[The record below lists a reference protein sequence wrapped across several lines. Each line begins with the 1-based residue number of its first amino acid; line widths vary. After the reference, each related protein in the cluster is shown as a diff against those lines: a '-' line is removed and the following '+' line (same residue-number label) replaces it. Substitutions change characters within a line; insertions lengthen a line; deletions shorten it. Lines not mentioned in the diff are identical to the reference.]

1 MKVLS
6 NWKNLSKRSFLY
18 SVLIAS
24 LIVGLVSVVT
34 YASGEGGEAHEH
46 GGQMVNFGWRIFN
59 FVVLIGVLYWLL
71 RDKIKEFF
79 AGRQADIKTSLEEAA
94 AAKKEAENKFRE
106 YSARLDKAAEE
117 IAEISEMITKRGS
130 VEKEKII
137 ENARITSEKM
147 KKDAEA
153 RMEQDL
159 KKAKSQLRAEAVELS
174 IRMAEE
180 ILKKNIE
187 KEDHEGIVKDYLK
200 NFNSQISI

>member
-18 SVLIAS
+18 SVLTAS

-34 YASGEGGEAHEH
+34 YASGEGGETHEH

-71 RDKIKEFF
+71 RDKVKEFF

-117 IAEISEMITKRGS
+117 ITGISEMITKQGLA
-130 VEKEKII
+130 EKEKII
-137 ENARITSEKM
+137 ENARLTSEKM
-147 KKDAEA
+147 KKDAGA

-159 KKAKSQLRAEAVELS
+159 KKARGQLRAEAVELS
-174 IRMAEE
+174 VQMAEE
-180 ILKKNIE
+180 ILRKNIE
-187 KEDHEGIVKDYLK
+187 KDDHENMVKDYLK
-200 NFNSQISI
+200 NINSQISL